1 MSRLILVRHAETK
14 WNQQRRIQGGGS
26 NIPLNEKGL
35 VQAQDI
41 ANYFD
46 GQSIKAVYTSPL
58 LRASVTAE
66 AIAQR
71 LKLETIH
78 DERLKEIDAGELEG
92 VAVAEVGDRFSKIL
106 ASGEEKEDLPRLP
119 GGETLKELQERA
131 WSAVEDIL
139 HKHSD
144 ETVILVTHY
153 FVIVT
158 IICAVLELPLWR
170 IDRFRLGNGS
180 ISVIERKDGVLRLI
194 RFNEIPNCSEEQ
206 PL

>member
-1 MSRLILVRHAETK
+1 MSRLILVRHAETE

-35 VQAQDI
+35 AQAQDI

-46 GQSIKAVYTSPL
+46 GQNIKEVYSSPL

-71 LKLETIH
+71 LKLETVH

-92 VAVAEVGDRFSKIL
+92 VAVAEVGGRFSKIL
-106 ASGEEKEDLPRLP
+106 APGEEEEDLPRLP

-131 WSAVEDIL
+131 WSTVEDIL

-153 FVIVT
+153 FVILT
-158 IICAVLELPLWR
+158 IICTVLELPLRR

-180 ISVIERKDGVLRLI
+180 ISVIERKDGVLRLMS
-194 RFNEIPNCSEEQ
+194 FNEIPNCSEGQ